1 MWIRTTSIGCEG
13 GSMPNEVEI
22 NEWPERI
29 RRRYEAYLKT
39 SFFFR
44 DPALRASFQQAL
56 REEGTLLKGPIPER
70 SRDFRRSV
78 SARVLAREW
87 FPGRSIGVEPALIEQ
102 PLYMHQEQAIRLLH
116 ADDRNAVVA
125 TGTASGKTESFLYP
139 ILLHLYRQHLSG
151 ELDDGGVRALILYPM
166 NALAN
171 DQRERL
177 GELCRALT
185 ESGSAFR
192 PTFGQY
198 IGQTPYG
205 VGDRWRHGKA
215 REEGRLPGELV
226 FREEMRDSPPH
237 ILLTNYSM
245 LEYLLIRPDDSPLF
259 DEGRGSR
266 WRFLVLDEAH
276 QYRGAKGMEMA
287 MLIRRLKQRIC
298 EGGRGN
304 DEPFR
309 CIATS
314 ATLSTSEGEEDRA
327 AVAKFAKTLFGEP
340 FGSGDVVFA
349 EREEDDGGEAS
360 RYHGF
365 LRALE
370 GAFLVHREGRD
381 VVRLNR
387 GDDVEGDKGAP
398 LEIALCRECGQHYYV
413 GKVRGGRLEEAV
425 RDPSQPGFGADF
437 FMPSRTGDMALCRR
451 CGAISK
457 SESLCECAAAIDVVR
472 CEAHKDHPDRL
483 RRCAACDYSRGGL
496 GDPVQEI
503 VHGSDGPNAVIATA
517 LIELLPKERRKVLAF
532 ADSRQEAAFFAW
544 YAEDSYARLRDR
556 NLIFRA
562 VRDAP
567 VGEGLSIED
576 LTSRLQE
583 VWELAG
589 LFRASDTPETRRRT
603 VLAAILREIVTEER
617 RISLSGVGLV
627 RWSVALPAGFSVPPG
642 LLEQPWGLT
651 ESEALSLVQFCL
663 SVFSARRALSLPR
676 AEGVPAWGDV
686 SALPQTAYGLGR
698 PGGRAHVAEWGSRA
712 SGLVKHFLPRLLH
725 ENGGDEE
732 TVRDLSVQAAHAVW
746 TSLNMMRSTPLLIRG
761 KFDGTLRLGSE
772 WLRLHPVGD
781 DSIWCCD
788 TCTTLTPH
796 FVRGVCP
803 RAGCSGRVQ
812 RANPEAFA
820 DNHYRLLY
828 ESRDLPARLRAE
840 EHTAQVA
847 PEQARRLQEEF
858 KKGRIQ
864 LLSSSTTFEVGVSLG
879 DLDAVFLRN
888 VPPEP
893 FNYVQRVG
901 RAGRGERAGLAV
913 TYCRRNPHDLH
924 HYEDPEASMIRGDVD
939 PPRLH
944 LSNDRIVL
952 RHMAAAVLSGF
963 FRRHRKRFRNVAAFI
978 EDWKAPRAA
987 GDFTTWCEEN
997 STSIESMLIRIVPER
1012 VADAVGLRDRRW
1024 IERIAGPDSRLGF
1037 AEAEVC
1043 SEYLELE
1050 DIESAAVNQRD
1061 YRKAQRVKKRMD
1073 TVAGRSTLEFLSRKA
1088 VIPKYGFP
1096 VDVVE
1101 LHSWQVGRDD
1111 ARVALQRDL
1120 SQAIAEYAPGGKVVA
1135 NKLEWESCGIR
1146 KVSGKEWPVRMY
1158 RYDDSRS
1165 FEQWTEG
1172 SSDAP
1177 AQVRKKYLIPRFGFV
1192 TPMFRDPK
1200 PPRRRAHRVYSTRPF
1215 FQGFADT
1222 DADIAQ
1228 TRCGLRVSSAASG
1241 TLVILCEGHGGRG
1254 FLVCRSCGAHSA
1266 KRTAKHEA
1274 PSGRECRG
1282 MLEQFSLGHELVTDV
1297 VRMEFPDL
1305 RDQWSAYSVAYA
1317 VLLGAAEAI
1326 GIPQNDLN
1334 VTIAAGSVPDASAV
1348 VLYDNVPGGAGLVTQ
1363 LDDDDVLMRVLANAR
1378 RRVAGGCGCDVTCYG
1393 CLRSYR
1399 NQFAHPH
1406 LDREQALRAL
1416 DRLEIAVPGR

>member
-1 MWIRTTSIGCEG
+1 MPSAPEIR
-13 GSMPNEVEI
+13 
-22 NEWPERI
+22 EWPERI

-70 SRDFRRSV
+70 SRDFRRGV

-177 GELCRALT
+177 GEICRALAA
-185 ESGSAFR
+185 SGSAFR

-198 IGQTPYG
+198 IGQTPYH
-205 VGDRWRHGKA
+205 VRDKWRHGKT

-259 DEGRGSR
+259 DKGMAAR

-287 MLIRRLKQRIC
+287 MLIRRLKQRLR
-298 EGGRGN
+298 EGGRGGGR
-304 DEPFR
+304 PFR
-309 CIATS
+309 CMATS
-314 ATLSTSEGEEDRA
+314 ATLSTGEGEKDRA
-327 AVAKFAKTLFGEP
+327 AVAKFAETLFGEA

-349 EREEDDGGEAS
+349 EREEERGEEAS
-360 RYHGF
+360 RYHAF

-387 GDDVEGDKGAP
+387 GDDEGESEKEAKATP
-398 LEIALCRECGQHYYV
+398 LELALCRECGQHYYV
-413 GKVRGGRLEEAV
+413 GQVLRGILREAV
-425 RDPSQPGFGADF
+425 RDPGRSGFGAEF
-437 FMPSRTGDMALCRR
+437 FMPSEEGNRTLCRR
-451 CGAISK
+451 CGLVTSRDLTCDCGAGIK
-457 SESLCECAAAIDVVR
+457 VVR
-472 CEAHKDHPDRL
+472 CRTHKDHPDQL
-483 RRCAACDYSRGGL
+483 RQCEACGYRRGGV

-517 LIELLPKERRKVLAF
+517 LLELLPEKRRKVLAF

-544 YAEDSYARLRDR
+544 YAEDSYRRLLDR

-562 VRDAP
+562 ARDAAA
-567 VGEGLSIED
+567 GEGLSIED
-576 LTSRLQE
+576 LASRLRRIGE
-583 VWELAG
+583 RAG
-589 LFRASDTPETRRRT
+589 LFEASDTAESHRRS
-603 VLAAILREIVTEER
+603 VLTAILGEIVTEER

-627 RWSVALPAGFSVPPG
+627 RWTVALPADFSVPPE
-642 LLEQPWGLT
+642 LLAPPWNLT
-651 ESEALSLVQFCL
+651 EAEASILVQYCL
-663 SVFSARRALSLPR
+663 SAFPARRALRLPST
-676 AEGVPAWGDV
+676 EGAPVWKDV
-686 SALPQTAYGLGR
+686 SKLPQTAYGLGK
-698 PGGRAHVAEWGSRA
+698 PGGRLHVAEWGSRA
-712 SGLVKHFLPRLLH
+712 SGLVKHFLPRVLGKNGRDAATALEPSTAAAYGIWKALTAVSTGLL
-725 ENGGDEE
+725 
-732 TVRDLSVQAAHAVW
+732 V
-746 TSLNMMRSTPLLIRG
+746 RG
-761 KFDGTLRLGSE
+761 KFDGTFRLGSE

-781 DSIWCCD
+781 DPIWRCD
-788 TCTTLTPH
+788 TCTTVTPH

-803 RAGCSGRVQ
+803 RIGCSGGLHP
-812 RANPEAFA
+812 ANPGTFA

-901 RAGRGERAGLAV
+901 RAGRGKRAGLAV

-963 FRRHRKRFRNVAAFI
+963 FRRHRKRFTNVAAFI

-1043 SEYLELE
+1043 SEYLELA

-1061 YRKAQRVKKRMD
+1061 YPKAERVKKRMD

-1101 LHSWQVGRDD
+1101 LHSWQVGHDD

-1215 FQGFADT
+1215 FQGFVDADADT
-1222 DADIAQ
+1222 AQ

-1241 TLVILCEGHGGRG
+1241 TLVILCEGRGGRG

-1317 VLLGAAEAI
+1317 VLLGAADAI

-1378 RRVAGGCGCDVTCYG
+1378 RRVAGGCGCDVSCYG

-1406 LDREQALRAL
+1406 LDRKQAQRAL
-1416 DRLEIAVPGR
+1416 DRLEISVHGR

>member
-1 MWIRTTSIGCEG
+1 
-13 GSMPNEVEI
+13 MPNEADI

-44 DPALRASFQQAL
+44 DPALRASFQRAL

-78 SARVLAREW
+78 SARVLAQEW
-87 FPGRSIGVEPALIEQ
+87 FPGRSSGIAPALIEKR
-102 PLYMHQEQAIRLLH
+102 LYVHQEKAIRLLH

-151 ELDDGGVRALILYPM
+151 GLDGGGVRALILYPM

-177 GELCRALT
+177 GGICRALAAS
-185 ESGSAFR
+185 ESAFR

-198 IGQTPYG
+198 IGQTPYN
-205 VGDRWRHGKA
+205 VGDRWRHGKT

-226 FREEMRDSPPH
+226 FRDEMRDSPPH

-259 DEGRGSR
+259 DEGRGSL

-287 MLIRRLKQRIC
+287 MLIRRLKQRIR
-298 EGGRGN
+298 EGGRGG
-304 DEPFR
+304 DKPFR

-314 ATLSTSEGEEDRA
+314 ATLSTGEGEGDRL
-327 AVAKFAKTLFGEP
+327 AVAKFAGTLFGER
-340 FGSGDVVFA
+340 FNSGDVVFA
-349 EREEDDGGEAS
+349 EREEEDGGEAS
-360 RYHGF
+360 RYHAF

-387 GDDVEGDKGAP
+387 GDDVGEEDKGTP

-425 RDPSQPGFGADF
+425 RDPSQSGFGANF
-437 FMPSRTGDMALCRR
+437 FMPSEHGDATLCRR
-451 CGAISK
+451 CGAIGK
-457 SESLCECAAAIDVVR
+457 GDLPCGCDAAIDVMR
-472 CEAHKDHPDRL
+472 CEPHKDHADRL
-483 RRCAACDYSRGGL
+483 GKCAACGYSRGGL

-544 YAEDSYARLRDR
+544 YAEDSYKRLRDR

-567 VGEGLSIED
+567 DGEGLSIED
-576 LTSRLQE
+576 LTSRLHE
-583 VWELAG
+583 VWEQAG

-603 VLAAILREIVTEER
+603 VLASILREIVTEER

-627 RWSVALPAGFSVPPG
+627 RWSVALPADYSVPSG
-642 LLEQPWGLT
+642 LLEQPWALS
-651 ESEALSLVQFCL
+651 ESEALSLVQYCL
-663 SVFSARRALSLPR
+663 SLLSARRALGLPR
-676 AEGVPAWGDV
+676 TEGVPAWGEV
-686 SALPQTAYGLGR
+686 STLPQTAYGLGR

-712 SGLVKHFLPRLLH
+712 SGLVKHFLPRVLG
-725 ENGGDEE
+725 ENGRDGD
-732 TVRDLSVQAAHAVW
+732 TVRNLSAQAAYDVW
-746 TSLNMMRSTPLLIRG
+746 RSLTTRRSTPLLVRG
-761 KFDGTLRLGSE
+761 KFDGTFRLGSE
-772 WLRLHPVGD
+772 WLRLHPVGGE
-781 DSIWCCD
+781 SIWCCD

-803 RAGCSGRVQ
+803 RTGCFGRLQ
-812 RANPEAFA
+812 PASPGASAE
-820 DNHYRLLY
+820 NHYRLLY
-828 ESRDLPARLRAE
+828 ESLDLPPRFRAE

-858 KKGRIQ
+858 KEGQIQ

-924 HYEDPEASMIRGDVD
+924 HYENPEASMIHGDVD
-939 PPRLH
+939 PPKLH

-952 RHMAAAVLSGF
+952 RHVAAAVLSRF
-963 FRRHRKRFRNVAAFI
+963 FRDHRQRFANVADFL

-987 GDFTTWCEEN
+987 LDFTTWCQEN
-997 STSIESMLIRIVPER
+997 VTPIESMLTQIVPEQ
-1012 VADAVGLRDRRW
+1012 VADAIGFSDRRW
-1024 IERIAGPDSRLGF
+1024 IERIAGPDSRLGL

-1050 DIESAAVNQRD
+1050 DIESEAVARRD
-1061 YRKAQRVKKRMD
+1061 YRKAERVKKRMD

-1111 ARVALQRDL
+1111 ANVALQRDL

-1146 KVSGKEWPVRMY
+1146 RVSGKEWPVRMY

-1172 SSDAP
+1172 RSDAP
-1177 AQVRKKYLIPRFGFV
+1177 ANVRKKYLIPRFGFV
-1192 TPMFRDPK
+1192 TPLFRAPK

-1215 FQGFADT
+1215 FQSFTEAGADV
-1222 DADIAQ
+1222 ARN
-1228 TRCGLRVSSAASG
+1228 RCGLWVSSAASG
-1241 TLVILCEGHGGRG
+1241 TLVVLCEGHGGRG

-1266 KRTAKHEA
+1266 KRTAKHET

-1282 MLEQFSLGHELVTDV
+1282 TLEQFSLGHELVTDV

-1305 RDQWSAYSVAYA
+1305 QDQWTAYSVAYA
-1317 VLLGAAEAI
+1317 ILLGAADAL
-1326 GIPQNDLN
+1326 GVPQNDLN
-1334 VTIAAGSVPDASAV
+1334 VTITAGTEPDSSAV

-1363 LDDDDVLMRVLANAR
+1363 LDDDDVLLRVLTGAR
-1378 RRVAGGCGCDVTCYG
+1378 RRVTGGCGCDVSCYG

-1406 LDREQALRAL
+1406 LDRRQAQTVL
-1416 DRLEIAVPGR
+1416 DRLEYSGSGR